1 MVGASY
7 DAGFVKGFVTYGR
20 AKSDRLV
27 PEAKTVSLGAS
38 IPVGSG
44 KVLVGGAKTRVT
56 PGNTRDTWT
65 LGYDYNLSKRTD
77 VYAMLMHDK
86 ITTFVSGTSYGFGI
100 RHRF

>member
-1 MVGASY
+1 
-7 DAGFVKGFVTYGR
+7 
-20 AKSDRLV
+20 
-27 PEAKTVSLGAS
+27 
-38 IPVGSG
+38 
-44 KVLVGGAKTRVT
+44 VGGAKTRVT